1 MNEKD
6 FDVIKL
12 KGALQIAKI
21 EIERLRQKQIET
33 EGKSLGNTSN
43 ISF

>member
-12 KGALQIAKI
+12 KGALQVAEM

-33 EGKSLGNTSN
+33 EAKSLDNTSM